1 MPRHDMEMKDVQSL
15 ESRGGSGDADQTPK
29 KRIEIMKQICSIY
42 VNPRLELGAT
52 NTPGNQVKKK

>member
-1 MPRHDMEMKDVQSL
+1 MEMKDVQSL